1 MAVGMDDEDS
11 ARVGMKFSKSWR
23 VGSGTQVEGQPS
35 CGKACF
41 LQTSQGTRESEQ
53 EKGSSACRPC
63 LLTHCPPHAAVFL
76 FEQQGS

>member
-1 MAVGMDDEDS
+1 MAVGMDDGDS

-23 VGSGTQVEGQPS
+23 VGSG
-35 CGKACF
+35 A
-41 LQTSQGTRESEQ
+41 QGTRESEQ
-53 EKGSSACRPC
+53 EKGSSARRPC